1 MTSPEDDVAARLH
14 RARLEGFLAAGD
26 RDTKWASHDPSDD
39 PLAALI
45 DRTAAIYKNAISDDT
60 RAAYARRWRKFER
73 WCDAHGF
80 TAIPAE
86 PETVMLFLAGMI
98 EDDDSTSLNTL
109 RGYSAAVG
117 RVHREAGQRAPNDSP
132 LLSQFM
138 RALSRH
144 TEIQPPRP
152 IQTGALRISEVRQI
166 MRHLDTLIVD
176 ARAVRDAA
184 ILALHAVSLGDRQI
198 ERATWGDFCFDD
210 DASATV
216 RIRSVRAGGEDR
228 TLLLCPNVEEEKTA
242 IERLLAWR
250 ALIGDDAAA
259 PVFVAVDAGGATAG
273 AALSHRAVFKV
284 RQSRLTSLSPEEGP
298 EVGVPAAIKILSGAP
313 SEVLRDRALLLLGF
327 AMAGRRGEVVGLHWS
342 DLVDRA
348 GGLVVH
354 IRSSKT
360 DLSGRGV
367 DLGVPAGRS
376 ALTDPVAALKA
387 WRERVATQLG
397 VEAAQGE
404 AWVFPHVGRAGR
416 ITSSRLSPEGLTVMV
431 RRRAKQAGVAERM
444 GGRSLRAGFITT
456 AAELDIPLDRIAK
469 QSRHKTM
476 DSLALYVRTT
486 DPTIRSAAGEVGL

>member
-1 MTSPEDDVAARLH
+1 MTSPEDDVVARLH
-14 RARLEGFLAAGD
+14 RARVEGFLAAGG
-26 RDTKWASHDPSDD
+26 RDAESASRGPSDD

-45 DRTAAIYKNAISDDT
+45 DRTAAIYKNAIRDDT
-60 RAAYARRWRKFER
+60 RQAYARRWGKFER
-73 WCDAHGF
+73 WCEAHRF
-80 TAIPAE
+80 TSMPAE

-117 RVHREAGQRAPNDSP
+117 RVHREAGQPAPNDSP

-138 RALSRH
+138 RGLARH

-152 IQTGALRISEVRQI
+152 VQTGALRISEVRQV
-166 MRHLDTLIVD
+166 MRHLDTLAVD

-184 ILALHAVSLGDRQI
+184 MLALHGVGLGDGQI
-198 ERATWGDFCFDD
+198 ERFNWADLCFNNDG
-210 DASATV
+210 SATV
-216 RIRSVRAGGEDR
+216 RIRSVRAGSKDR
-228 TLLLCPNVEEEKTA
+228 TLLLSPS
-242 IERLLAWR
+242 IDGERTSIDRLMAWR
-250 ALIGDDAAA
+250 ALIGDDSAS
-259 PVFVAVDAGGATAG
+259 PVFVAVDAAGATAG
-273 AALSHRAVFKV
+273 ARLSHRAVFKA
-284 RQSRLTSLSPEEGP
+284 RQSRLASLSPEEGP
-298 EVGVPAAIKILSGAP
+298 PVGVPAAIEILSGAP

-327 AMAGRRGEVVGLHWS
+327 AMAGRRGEVVGLRWS
-342 DLVDRA
+342 DLVERA

-367 DLGVPAGRS
+367 EVGVPAGQS
-376 ALTDPVAALKA
+376 TLTDPVTAVNA
-387 WRERVATQLG
+387 WRDRVSTQLG
-397 VEAAQGE
+397 AEATHGE
-404 AWVFPHVGRAGR
+404 QWVFTHVGRAGR
-416 ITSSRLSPEGLTVMV
+416 ITPNRLSPEGLTVMV

-456 AAELDIPLDRIAK
+456 AAELAIPLDRIAK

-476 DSLALYVRTT
+476 DSLALYVRTA

>member
-1 MTSPEDDVAARLH
+1 VTSPEDDVAARLH
-14 RARLEGFLAAGD
+14 RARVEGFLVAGS
-26 RDTKWASHDPSDD
+26 RDTEPTSREPSDD

-45 DRTAAIYKNAISDDT
+45 DRTAAIYRNAIREDT
-60 RAAYARRWRKFER
+60 RAAYARRWGKFER
-73 WCDAHGF
+73 WCEAHGF
-80 TAIPAE
+80 TAMPTE

-109 RGYSAAVG
+109 RGYTAAIG
-117 RVHREAGQRAPNDSP
+117 RVHREAGQPAPNDSP

-138 RALSRH
+138 RGLSRH

-152 IQTGALRISEVRQI
+152 VQTGALRISEVRRI
-166 MRHLDTLIVD
+166 MRYLDTLTVD
-176 ARAVRDAA
+176 ARALRDAA
-184 ILALHAVSLGDRQI
+184 ILSLHHLGLGDGQI
-198 ERATWGDFCFDD
+198 ERLTWTDLRFDD
-210 DASATV
+210 DAPASV
-216 RIRSVRAGGEDR
+216 RVGAVRAGAKDR
-228 TLLLCPNVEEEKTA
+228 TLQLSLTNDGERTA
-242 IERLLAWR
+242 VERLLAWR
-250 ALIGDDAAA
+250 ALIGDDDAA
-259 PVFVAVDAGGATAG
+259 PVFVAVDFGGATAG
-273 AALSHRAVFKV
+273 TALSHRAVFKA
-284 RQSRLTSLSPEEGP
+284 RQSRLASLSPEEGP
-298 EVGVPAAIKILSGAP
+298 PVDVPAAIEILSGAP

-327 AMAGRRGEVVGLHWS
+327 AMAGRRGEVVGLRWS
-342 DLVDRA
+342 DLVDRG

-367 DLGVPAGRS
+367 DLGVPAGQS
-376 ALTDPVAALKA
+376 ALTDPVAAVKA

-397 VEAAQGE
+397 SEAAEGE
-404 AWVFPHVGRAGR
+404 SWVFPHVGRAGR
-416 ITSSRLSPEGLTVMV
+416 ITTNRLSPEGLTVMV

-476 DSLALYVRTT
+476 DSLALYVRTA